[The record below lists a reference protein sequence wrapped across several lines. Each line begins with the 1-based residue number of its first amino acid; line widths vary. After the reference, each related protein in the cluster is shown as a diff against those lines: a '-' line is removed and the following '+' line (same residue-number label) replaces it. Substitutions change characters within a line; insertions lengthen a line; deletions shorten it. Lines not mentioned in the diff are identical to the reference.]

1 MNLET
6 AKKHLKDGYELN
18 GFDVVSELLNG
29 ETLLRYPHPAT
40 IDVTL
45 KISHDDVEEYAE
57 LLSARGEF
65 EKFNRTSLA
74 NPNYRESLLIPLDAS
89 IDERDIDDLRFR
101 EGDDSNVYVEIDT
114 ISLVF
119 ANFFRFET
127 GYMKLCLDKLMA
139 TPKRRR
145 QASGR
150 HPLDV
155 RAIFANPLSARVFN
169 LDSANIDEAIQRS
182 EALIEGAVFTLAYEL
197 GIPLLLAEDFPL
209 SRLDRLDIIRA
220 NDHKLHDIVLPD
232 NNFRHDLVRFYQ
244 AGLSSPI
251 ASQQFMS
258 FYQILE
264 LFFQDV
270 NHPGVHDQLYHLLRD
285 ENFRP
290 DNSTL
295 AKIVQLVEANKGDL
309 TTIDVLESLLRQN
322 IDSNAIKDFVIH
334 SGAQAEESLRGLA
347 ERVVTT
353 RDAILNA
360 GVSGLPPSDTS
371 VAKDVPLVR
380 FLAEQVILATRA

>member
-1 MNLET
+1 MNHET
-6 AKKHLKDGYELN
+6 AKKHLKDGYEIN
-18 GFDVVSELLNG
+18 GFDVVSELPNG

-40 IDVTL
+40 TDVTL
-45 KISHDDVEEYAE
+45 KISNDDVEEYAE
-57 LLSARGEF
+57 LLGARGEF
-65 EKFNRTSLA
+65 EKFNPTSLA
-74 NPNYRESLLIPLDAS
+74 NPNYRESILIPLDAS

-101 EGDDSNVYVEIDT
+101 ESEDRPVYVEIDT

-127 GYMKLCLDKLMA
+127 GYMKLCLDKLLA
-139 TPKRRR
+139 TPKLRR
-145 QASGR
+145 QASAK

-169 LDSANIDEAIQRS
+169 LDGTSIDDAIQRS
-182 EALIEGAVFTLAYEL
+182 QPIVEGALFTLAYEL
-197 GIPLLLAEDFPL
+197 GIPLMLAEDFPRT
-209 SRLDRLDIIRA
+209 RLERRDIIRA
-220 NDHKLHDIVLPD
+220 NDHKLHDIILPD
-232 NNFRHDLVRFYQ
+232 DNFRHDLVRYYQ

-251 ASQQFMS
+251 ATQQFMS

-270 NHPGVHDQLYHLLRD
+270 NHTGVHDQLYHLLRD

-290 DNSTL
+290 DNATL
-295 AKIVQLVEANKGDL
+295 AKIVQLVEATKGDL
-309 TTIDVLESLLRQN
+309 TTVDVLETLMRQH
-322 IDSNAIKDFVIH
+322 IDSNAIKEFVIQ

-360 GVSGLPPSDTS
+360 GVNGLPPSDTS

-380 FLAEQVILATRA
+380 FLAEQIIIATRT